1 MGKDLTNEKRRMVSF
16 VPGPKLYLADFA
28 AATAELTLPRGAETR
43 ENYGDLKTESFHQ

>member
-1 MGKDLTNEKRRMVSF
+1 MGTDLTNEQRRIVLF

-43 ENYGDLKTESFHQ
+43 ENYGDLKT